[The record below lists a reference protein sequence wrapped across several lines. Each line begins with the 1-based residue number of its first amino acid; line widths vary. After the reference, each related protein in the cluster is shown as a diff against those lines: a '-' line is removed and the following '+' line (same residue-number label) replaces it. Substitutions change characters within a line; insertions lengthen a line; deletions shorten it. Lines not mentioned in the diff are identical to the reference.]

1 MVNKSEEGDLW
12 WTHNGEL
19 VRSQDRHY
27 TFVDTQG
34 PTGTE
39 LEISDASAEQA
50 GFYEAVLVKGSCH
63 VRNAFEVQ
71 VEEIVT
77 DDGEADTEKLW
88 GIIDYK
94 YLKVFSGDFTG
105 EWYIA
110 PAVLA
115 PAVILFLVL
124 IVCIIRQKR
133 KGKRSKKDRG
143 EVEAVHHVL
152 FEEPIFNVPDQVFYP
167 PADISY
173 DIAPVTSSHPQS
185 SSLGTYGDMPMYDM
199 DSISMSDYDPLLG
212 PPVPPPTSGLRQT
225 YSAMSDLEDFSD
237 D

>member
-1 MVNKSEEGDLW
+1 M
-12 WTHNGEL
+12 
-19 VRSQDRHY
+19 
-27 TFVDTQG
+27 
-34 PTGTE
+34 
-39 LEISDASAEQA
+39 
-50 GFYEAVLVKGSCH
+50 
-63 VRNAFEVQ
+63 
-71 VEEIVT
+71 
-77 DDGEADTEKLW
+77 
-88 GIIDYK
+88 
-94 YLKVFSGDFTG
+94 
-105 EWYIA
+105 
-110 PAVLA
+110 
-115 PAVILFLVL
+115 
-124 IVCIIRQKR
+124 
-133 KGKRSKKDRG
+133 
-143 EVEAVHHVL
+143 HHVL